1 MAQVALKVNGY
12 GYMVGCA
19 DGEEQ
24 HLLAMGEQV
33 EARVARIK
41 ALGQTGESR
50 LLLQAALLMADE
62 LHDMAAEVAKLHR
75 TRPVMADDAVL
86 HSRLDRLAIRAEAIA
101 VALER
106 P

>member
-12 GYMVGCA
+12 GYTVGCA

-33 EARVARIK
+33 EARIGRIK

-62 LHDMAAEVAKLHR
+62 LHDMAAEMAALR
-75 TRPVMADDAVL
+75 RARPVMADDTAL
-86 HSRLDRLAIRAEAIA
+86 NGRLERLAHRAEEIA
-101 VALER
+101 ATLER
-106 P
+106 H